1 MQSKRLIWLSNMRI
15 SVELL
20 LQLEKE
26 DKKTDFITTTL
37 LYISKTMGAFPKV
50 IATIEKA
57 AVEG

>member
-1 MQSKRLIWLSNMRI
+1 MRI